1 MTKRLIIVL
10 LGLGLVFGG
19 IFGFKAFMN
28 AQMTK
33 YFANMQPPP
42 VTVTTTVAEES
53 VWEPTIPAVG
63 TLRAV
68 NGVMVSAEL
77 PGVVENIAFDSG
89 QRVQRGDLLVQLDTS
104 TDRAQL
110 AALEAQLRLA
120 RSDLQRQ
127 NELRRRG
134 TNAQADLDAAKANAA
149 QLEAQI
155 ESQKATIAKKA
166 IKAPFDGEVGIRRVD
181 IGQYVAAG
189 TGIVS
194 LQQLDPILVD
204 FTLPEQRL
212 GEIETGQIVRLTVSS
227 ASETA
232 FTGHITAIE
241 PSVDQATRNFAVEAR
256 VDNVSRR
263 LRPGQ
268 FARLDVVL
276 PQIERFVTLP
286 ATAITY
292 NPYGDSIYR
301 VDAGEAGEDGQA
313 SQIANRVFVELG
325 ERRGDQVAV
334 LSGVSP
340 GEEIVTSGQLKLR
353 NGSRLNINN
362 KVQPDNSPNPTPANK

>member
-28 AQMTK
+28 AQMSK

-42 VTVTTTVAEES
+42 VTVTTTVAEET

-110 AALEAQLRLA
+110 AALQAQLRLA
-120 RSDLQRQ
+120 QSDLQRQ

-134 TNAQADLDAAKANAA
+134 TNAQADLDAAKASAA

-181 IGQYVAAG
+181 IGEYVGAG

-212 GEIETGQIVRLTVSS
+212 GEVDTGQIVRLSVSS
-227 ASETA
+227 AGETA

-256 VDNVSRR
+256 VDNAARR

-268 FARLDVVL
+268 FARLEVVL
-276 PQIERFVTLP
+276 PQVERFVTLP

-292 NPYGDSIYR
+292 NPYGDSVYR
-301 VDAGEAGEDGQA
+301 VEAGEADAEGQSSPVA
-313 SQIANRVFVELG
+313 TRVFVELG
-325 ERRGDQVAV
+325 DRRGDQVAV

-340 GEEIVTSGQLKLR
+340 GDEVVTSGQLKLR

-362 KVQPDNSPNPTPANK
+362 QVQPDNNPNPAPANK